1 MKTVLHDFGF
11 FLAKKTYWPKSC
23 TFLSTFGPSPSE
35 LHEVRRR
42 HLATGENVTMMY
54 RSLMTLTLIWSASTI
69 DKIFEITLLFT
80 KKATRFAFC
89 FTKIGTKIAFY
100 KRVVW
105 KFS

>member
-69 DKIFEITLLFT
+69 DKIFEIFEFIFQF
-80 KKATRFAFC
+80 KMVDSR
-89 FTKIGTKIAFY
+89 
-100 KRVVW
+100 
-105 KFS
+105 